1 MTALITLM
9 GKLVALDGQILIPGV
24 YDGIKPASDD
34 EPEAEADDS
43 DMDDATDNSSS
54 EEDDNED
61 EEPAAGDST
70 TAEKVSTCSSSPS
83 CEY

>member
-34 EPEAEADDS
+34 ELYVPKLRWSA
-43 DMDDATDNSSS
+43 
-54 EEDDNED
+54 
-61 EEPAAGDST
+61 
-70 TAEKVSTCSSSPS
+70 
-83 CEY
+83 